1 MDINTYNL
9 LSCGEILK
17 INDQKEFSFLFGS
30 SISSI
35 TIIEDKF
42 FINRFFLGK
51 IVMAKIIYNKKRE
64 QQQSFGILNSI
75 KNLKDFILNSL
86 AGEKIKQIKIE
97 NKVIEEGDIRSLYS
111 LGIKNDFTCFVEY
124 EE

>member
-75 KNLKDFILNSL
+75 KNLKDFILSYCK
-86 AGEKIKQIKIE
+86 KIKQIKIE